1 MYGGY
6 SYIDKKYKPGKDDFI
21 VLFWLDGHAKLE
33 KLAEAVASESSVG
46 TWTKIKTMNDKVFR
60 EYRARIFKMIK
71 VSENSGFVYMA
82 YPWEHFDQKNVL
94 QFFAGVLGNLF
105 GLKELEECYVL
116 DIRLPERY
124 QKQFKGP
131 GAGLEGIRKYVGT
144 KRTRRPH
151 VGTIV
156 KPKVGLTPKEFADVA
171 YKAWSG
177 GLDLV
182 KDDENLVDQKFCP
195 WKRRFDLVSKA
206 LDKAEQETG
215 ERKLYAT
222 NITDSSID
230 RMLERL
236 DYVKDSG
243 MKMVMLDVYILG
255 IPALNEMLN
264 EARKAGLFVHA
275 HRAGYAAH
283 HRGNFGVN
291 FAVYEK
297 FWRMLGVDQLHI
309 GTGVGKME
317 GGALLIKRF
326 HQIAEEYKIPEKLYL
341 GGLEQTW
348 TKTIKP
354 LFSVASGGM
363 DPGKVD
369 AAVALHGEDVVI
381 QAGGGVH
388 GHPKGTLAG
397 AKAMRQAVDA
407 VVEDIPAPEYA
418 KTHKELAEALKQ
430 WGYIDP
436 SAIAKKFEYE
446 KNKRRMLES
455 MVKKRGLPAIR
466 AIWEDI

>member
-6 SYIDKKYKPGKDDFI
+6 SYIDKKYRPGKDDFI
-21 VLFWLDGHAKLE
+21 ALLWLDGHAKLE

-46 TWTKIKTMNDKVFR
+46 TWTKIKTMNEKVFK
-60 EYRARIFKMIK
+60 EYRARIFKIIK
-71 VSENSGFVYMA
+71 VTESSGFVYIA
-82 YPWEHFDQKNVL
+82 YPWEHFDQKNVM

-105 GLKELEECYVL
+105 GLKELEDCYIV
-116 DIRLPERY
+116 DIKIPEKY

-131 GAGLEGIRKYVGT
+131 GSGIEGIRRYVGT
-144 KRTRRPH
+144 KRSRRPH

-171 YKAWSG
+171 YNAWVG

-195 WKRRFDLVSKA
+195 WKKRFDLVSQA
-206 LDKAEQETG
+206 LDKAEMETG
-215 ERKLYAT
+215 EKKLYAT
-222 NITDSSID
+222 NITDSSIE

-255 IPALNEMLN
+255 IPAVMKMVE
-264 EARKAGLFVHA
+264 EARKARIFVHA

-291 FAVYEK
+291 FAVYER
-297 FWRMLGVDQLHI
+297 FWRLIGVDQLHI

-317 GGALLIKRF
+317 GGALLVNHLHKL
-326 HQIAEEYKIPEKLYL
+326 AEDYKIPEKFYL
-341 GGLEQTW
+341 GSLGQTW
-348 TKTIKP
+348 IKKIKP
-354 LFSVASGGM
+354 IFSVASGGM

-369 AAVALHGEDVVI
+369 AAIIVHGKDVII

-388 GHPKGTLAG
+388 GHPKGTLTG
-397 AKAMRQAVDA
+397 ARALRQAADA
-407 VVEDIPAPEYA
+407 VAEGIPAPEYA
-418 KTHKELAEALKQ
+418 KNQRELREALDL
-430 WGYIDP
+430 WGYLDP
-436 SAIAKKFEYE
+436 GQIEAKFRFEK
-446 KNKRRMLES
+446 KNKKMLTNL
-455 MVKKRGLPAIR
+455 VKKKGLPGLR
-466 AIWEDI
+466 AVWVI